1 MKKLSMLFLTAIIC
15 TSAVIAQDTTPT
27 MAHKPMG
34 KHKMG
39 HMNGMKED
47 CVMMKDSK
55 MMVMKGGKT
64 MAMDQDMTLTN
75 GSVVS
80 TDGMVKMNDGKS
92 KQLKNGDC
100 VYMSGKMMTG
110 MKGMHKKGMKSKTAV
125 KETMPM

>member
-80 TDGMVKMNDGKS
+80 TNGMVVMSDGKS

>member
-1 MKKLSMLFLTAIIC
+1 MLSLVCSCTLSLVTFIPTTSYAQNSKMESKDMKDKDGS
-15 TSAVIAQDTTPT
+15 
-27 MAHKPMG
+27 
-34 KHKMG
+34 
-39 HMNGMKED
+39 
-47 CVMMKDSK
+47 VMMKDSK
-55 MMVMKGGKT
+55 MMVMKGGET

-80 TDGMVKMNDGKS
+80 TDGMVKMSDGKS

-110 MKGMHKKGMKSKTAV
+110 MKGMHKKGMKSKKAA